1 MVTDRKFFENKKQI
15 EELEDEVKKLKRRIE
30 FLENQ
35 LADKDREISNM
46 FGRSY

>member
-1 MVTDRKFFENKKQI
+1 MVTDRNFFENRKQVD
-15 EELEDEVKKLKRRIE
+15 ELEDEIKKLKRRIE

-35 LADKDREISNM
+35 LAEKDREISNM

>member
-1 MVTDRKFFENKKQI
+1 MVTDRNFFENQKRVD
-15 EELEDEVKKLKRRIE
+15 ELEDEVKKLKRRIE

-35 LADKDREISNM
+35 LAEKDREISNM